1 MIFSRRLSYPH
12 DVLHPTPR
20 SALYAFAIPLHVEP
34 GLHVNRD
41 KNGVILNRMP
51 LAAFIKSRR
60 QPASDD
66 LGAISTK
73 TDRIASVNFIL
84 VLQRKYTSPTDQFT

>member
-1 MIFSRRLSYPH
+1 MNDFVVSLVKPHPH

-41 KNGVILNRMP
+41 KNGVILKLKPR
-51 LAAFIKSRR
+51 A
-60 QPASDD
+60 
-66 LGAISTK
+66 GAISTK
-73 TDRIASVNFIL
+73 TAKTTNVNFIL
-84 VLQRKYTSPTDQFT
+84 RFFEEQMLHY

>member
-1 MIFSRRLSYPH
+1 MNDFVISLVKPHPH
-12 DVLHPTPR
+12 DVLHPTPL

-41 KNGVILNRMP
+41 KYGVILKLKPRVA
-51 LAAFIKSRR
+51 LKKLSR
-60 QPASDD
+60 QPASDP

-73 TDRIASVNFIL
+73 TVKTTTVNFIFE
-84 VLQRKYTSPTDQFT
+84 VF

>member
-1 MIFSRRLSYPH
+1 MNDFVVSLVKTHPH

-41 KNGVILNRMP
+41 KNGVMLKLKPRAE
-51 LAAFIKSRR
+51 LKKLRR
-60 QPASDD
+60 QPASDP

-73 TDRIASVNFIL
+73 TAKTTNVNFIL
-84 VLQRKYTSPTDQFT
+84 GFFEEQILHY